1 MKEFYNSNENFK
13 EYIDKYC
20 KKHKGT
26 IEEALK
32 EAAICF
38 IFTEWQEIKAVK
50 PEEYKNLMRIP
61 LVYDGRNLYK
71 PEEMQEVGIEY
82 YSIGR

>member
-1 MKEFYNSNENFK
+1 MQFPEGQIGRGQMHYTS
-13 EYIDKYC
+13 
-20 KKHKGT
+20 T